1 MISIRRALTPALAA
15 TIALGVAVPAAS
27 ASALPT
33 PYSSIANRL
42 FPSQALPWFAG
53 GSLVPPTGITSS
65 SGPCGTSTGVEGQG
79 ATGGTTAQICAGAG
93 LTFVGPAIGQ
103 IATVIG
109 PTIIGPAVIGN
120 IVVSAGNASA
130 G

>member
-1 MISIRRALTPALAA
+1 MISLRVVLTPALAA
-15 TIALGVAVPAAS
+15 TIALGVAAPAAS
-27 ASALPT
+27 ASTT
-33 PYSSIANRL
+33 PAPDLSIANRL
-42 FPSQALPWFAG
+42 VSSQALPWFAG
-53 GSLVPPTGITSS
+53 GSYLPPAGTTSS
-65 SGPCGTSTGVEGQG
+65 SGPCGSSIGVEGQG
-79 ATGGTTAQICAGAG
+79 PTGGTTAQICAGAG

-120 IVVSAGNASA
+120 IVVSAGNANA